1 MSRDLLAA
9 FGAEPVAERVV
20 VDGNVVTGGGVT
32 AGIDFALTLVAEIA
46 GAETARKIQLLLEYD
61 PAPPFDTGS
70 DRSAPADLVAEMRTA
85 AAERQAKRA
94 EIVAR
99 AAARLDRY

>member
-1 MSRDLLAA
+1 
-9 FGAEPVAERVV
+9 
-20 VDGNVVTGGGVT
+20 VVTGGGVT

-61 PAPPFDTGS
+61 PKPPFDTGS
-70 DRSAPADLVAEMRTA
+70 DRSAPAELVAEMRAA

-99 AAARLDRY
+99 AAARLDRAK